1 VEAPLG
7 LSRPER
13 GSGLEAREKKERGW
27 EKGQKAFLF
36 MKKIQNTLQTIL
48 NLFLNWF
55 WNITFEALFSKNKR
69 GLKHGRIEF

>member
-27 EKGQKAFLF
+27 EKVKRLFFL
-36 MKKIQNTLQTIL
+36 
-48 NLFLNWF
+48 
-55 WNITFEALFSKNKR
+55 
-69 GLKHGRIEF
+69 